1 MIDRTQICFAE
12 RQATFLFRAMSRP
25 YLHKGSRNSERT
37 RTMAL
42 VTNDLYRNLG
52 LGFLLG
58 AIGVV
63 LTNPALTQ
71 AVTALV

>member
-1 MIDRTQICFAE
+1 
-12 RQATFLFRAMSRP
+12 
-25 YLHKGSRNSERT
+25 
-37 RTMAL
+37 MAL

-63 LTNPALTQ
+63 LTNPALAQ